1 MDREHLPLSVEQG
14 ETAETLG
21 AQFLLRRGYRL
32 LERNFKTRL
41 GEVDL
46 VVENGVYV
54 VFVEVRYRRSVA
66 WGSPEATVGRL
77 KRRKLVL
84 AALEYVQRRGFEQRA
99 LRFDV
104 LSIRKAR
111 GGLRIEH
118 HENAFEMDAHMASP
132 SPLL

>member
-1 MDREHLPLSVEQG
+1 MRVVQG
-14 ETAETLG
+14 ASSTAQGQTAESSAARYLIE
-21 AQFLLRRGYRL
+21 RGYRL
-32 LERNFKTRL
+32 RERNFKTRL

-46 VVENGVYV
+46 IVERESTVA
-54 VFVEVRYRRSVA
+54 FVEVRYRRSVA

-84 AALEYVQRRGFEQRA
+84 AALEYVQRHRLENRP

-104 LSIRKAR
+104 LSIRQVR
-111 GGLRIEH
+111 GQLRFEH
-118 HENAFEMDAHMASP
+118 HEGAFALEDSMAPP

>member
-1 MDREHLPLSVEQG
+1 MSREHHPLSVEQG
-14 ETAETLG
+14 ESAESLG

-46 VVENGVYV
+46 VVENDAYL

-77 KRRKLVL
+77 KRSKLVL
-84 AALEYVQRRGFEQRA
+84 AALEYVQRHRLEQRA

-104 LSIRKAR
+104 LSIRQAR
-111 GGLRIEH
+111 GGPCIEH
-118 HENAFEMDAHMASP
+118 YENAFEMDARMASP